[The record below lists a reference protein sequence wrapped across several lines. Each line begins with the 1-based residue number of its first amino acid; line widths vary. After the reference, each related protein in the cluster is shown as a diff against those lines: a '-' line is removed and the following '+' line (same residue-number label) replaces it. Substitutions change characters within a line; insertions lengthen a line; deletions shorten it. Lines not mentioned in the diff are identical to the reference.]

1 MKEITLYHSTSSEN
15 AKLIKQ
21 NGFKSKK
28 ESLGRLLGDNNRKN
42 SDLKKPGTLGYG
54 TYGFLED
61 YELSKEFYLSNN
73 RTDCSIL
80 EFKVNLNEDHIL
92 DFNNVDDLKS
102 VRYFFQNRNM
112 DKHLEIFKQKFGNN
126 NSAQKSVFGALLELF
141 ISEGEKSGE
150 IKVEA
155 VSATTSTSISKFPL
169 SKMIP
174 NGIEYCI
181 RNDDLINTK
190 NINICKC

>member
-1 MKEITLYHSTSSEN
+1 MKDITLYHSTSSEN

-28 ESLGRLLGDNNRKN
+28 ESIGRLLGDNRSK
-42 SDLKKPGTLGYG
+42 LKKPGTLGYG

-80 EFKVNLNEDHIL
+80 EFKINLNEENIL
-92 DFNNVDDLKS
+92 DLNNVDDLKT
-102 VRYFFQNRNM
+102 VRHFFQNSNM
-112 DKHLEIFKQKFGNN
+112 DRHLEILKRKFGNDE
-126 NSAQKSVFGALLELF
+126 NSQKSVFGALLEFF
-141 ISEGEKSGE
+141 INHGEKSGE

-155 VSATTSTSISKFPL
+155 VSATTSTYISKFPL
-169 SKMIP
+169 SKKIP

-181 RNDDLINTK
+181 RNDDLIKTK